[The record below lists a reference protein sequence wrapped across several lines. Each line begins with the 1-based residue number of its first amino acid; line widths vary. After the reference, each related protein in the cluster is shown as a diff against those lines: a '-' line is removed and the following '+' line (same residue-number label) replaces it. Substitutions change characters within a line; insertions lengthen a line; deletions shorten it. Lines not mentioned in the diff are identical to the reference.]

1 MNFLIIFCWGGV
13 GRGAVAC
20 KTKIWKAANMGI
32 FSQNL
37 FFISIISDDSLKS
50 DFFE

>member
-1 MNFLIIFCWGGV
+1 MNFLFYLGEGG
-13 GRGAVAC
+13 GTVAC
-20 KTKIWKAANMGI
+20 KTKIWKAASMWI

-50 DFFE
+50 DFSE